1 MKLDYRKIG
10 LKRID
15 LYIIKKFLG
24 TFFFSIVLILSIAVI
39 FDLSEKLDNFF
50 DNNAPLKAI
59 VFDYYFNF
67 IPFYL
72 NMLTPLFTFLS
83 VIFFTSKLAGNS
95 EIIAILASGI
105 SFKRL
110 MVPYAISAFII
121 FVMSFF
127 LGGYVIPPSNA
138 ELLAFENQ
146 YIKKYKTN
154 YARNIQMEIEPGVIL
169 YIERFEI
176 EQNKGYR
183 MSLEKFE
190 EKKLV
195 SRLTAE
201 SVSWDSAFHWKVQ
214 DYLQRDFQG
223 MREYLHRG
231 ESLDTTINVQP
242 AEFFISAKESAQLNN
257 QELRQHIDRLKTR
270 GIGNTF
276 AFEDEY
282 YKRYAMPLA
291 AFIMTLMGV
300 SLSSRKVRGGM
311 GINLGIGIALSALY
325 ILFST
330 LSTSFSVSGAMSP
343 LMAVW
348 LPNLLF
354 LAIGI
359 YLYHTAPK

>member
-1 MKLDYRKIG
+1 MCSS
-10 LKRID
+10 D
-15 LYIIKKFLG
+15 L
-24 TFFFSIVLILSIAVI
+24 
-39 FDLSEKLDNFF
+39 
-50 DNNAPLKAI
+50 
-59 VFDYYFNF
+59 
-67 IPFYL
+67 
-72 NMLTPLFTFLS
+72 
-83 VIFFTSKLAGNS
+83 
-95 EIIAILASGI
+95 
-105 SFKRL
+105 
-110 MVPYAISAFII
+110 
-121 FVMSFF
+121 
-127 LGGYVIPPSNA
+127 
-138 ELLAFENQ
+138 
-146 YIKKYKTN
+146 
-154 YARNIQMEIEPGVIL
+154 
-169 YIERFEI
+169 
-176 EQNKGYR
+176 
-183 MSLEKFE
+183 

-201 SVSWDSAFHWKVQ
+201 SVSWDSAYHWKVQ
-214 DYLQRDFQG
+214 DYMQRDFQG

-330 LSTSFSVSGAMSP
+330 LSTPFSVSGAMSP

-354 LAIGI
+354 LGIGL

>member
-1 MKLDYRKIG
+1 MKLNYQKIG

-24 TFFFSIVLILSIAVI
+24 TFFFSIVLILGIAVI

-50 DNNAPLKAI
+50 DNNAPLDKI
-59 VFDYYFNF
+59 IFDYYFNF

-83 VIFFTSKLAGNS
+83 VIFFTSKLAGNT
-95 EIIAILASGI
+95 EIIAMLASGI
-105 SFKRL
+105 SFRRL
-110 MVPYAISAFII
+110 MLPYAISAGII
-121 FVMSFF
+121 FIMSFF

-138 ELLAFENQ
+138 ELLEFENE
-146 YIKKYKTN
+146 YIKKFKSN
-154 YARNIQMEIEPGVIL
+154 YARNIQMEIEPGIIL

-176 EQNKGYR
+176 DQNRGFR

-190 EKKLV
+190 DKKLI

-201 SVSWDSAFHWKVQ
+201 TVKWDSAYHWKVE
-214 DYLQRDFQG
+214 DYMKRDFQG
-223 MREYLHRG
+223 MREYLTRG
-231 ESLDTTINVQP
+231 TSLDTIIKVQP
-242 AEFFISAKESAQLNN
+242 AEFFISSRESAQLNN
-257 QELRQHIDRLKTR
+257 NELKQHIDRLKHR
-270 GIGNTF
+270 GIGNTN

-282 YKRYAMPLA
+282 YKRFAMPLA
-291 AFIMTLMGV
+291 VFIMTLMGV

-311 GINLGIGIALSALY
+311 GLNLGIGLALSALF

-348 LPNLLF
+348 LPNILF
-354 LAIGI
+354 LGVGI
-359 YLYHTAPK
+359 YLYRITPK

>member
-1 MKLDYRKIG
+1 MKLNYRKIG

-24 TFFFSIVLILSIAVI
+24 TFFFSIVLILGIAVI

-50 DNNAPLKAI
+50 DNNAPLDKI
-59 VFDYYFNF
+59 IFDYYFNF

-83 VIFFTSKLAGNS
+83 VIFFTSKLAGNT
-95 EIIAILASGI
+95 EIIAMLASGI
-105 SFKRL
+105 SFRRL
-110 MVPYAISAFII
+110 MLPYAIAAGII

-127 LGGYVIPPSNA
+127 LGGYIIPPSNE
-138 ELLAFENQ
+138 ELLEFENQ
-146 YIKKYKTN
+146 YVKKFKSN
-154 YARNIQMEIEPGVIL
+154 YARNIQMEIEPGIIL

-176 EQNKGYR
+176 DQNRGFR

-190 EKKLV
+190 DKKLI

-201 SVSWDSAFHWKVQ
+201 TVKWDSAYHWTIE
-214 DYLQRDFQG
+214 DYMKRDFQG
-223 MREYLHRG
+223 MREYLTRG
-231 ESLDTTINVQP
+231 TSLDTVIKVQP
-242 AEFFISAKESAQLNN
+242 SEFFISSRESAQLNN
-257 QELRQHIDRLKTR
+257 QELSQHISRLKHR
-270 GIGNTF
+270 GIGNTK

-282 YKRYAMPLA
+282 YKRFSMPLA
-291 AFIMTLMGV
+291 VFIMTLMGV

-311 GINLGIGIALSALY
+311 GLNLGIGLALSAIY

-348 LPNLLF
+348 LPNILF
-354 LAIGI
+354 LGVGI
-359 YLYHTAPK
+359 YLYRTTPK